1 VLKRFANPYIRH
13 EWRAISLYSAAKFR
27 LRLLPSILEYERRFG
42 KLPENLMLSL
52 ARLIEM
58 YRKMDVQDEAR
69 VIQAMRR
76 ASVREIL
83 ADESLWGLDI
93 SHLTGAVEAHLGA
106 AGEAGA

>member
-1 VLKRFANPYIRH
+1 MR
-13 EWRAISLYSAAKFR
+13 
-27 LRLLPSILEYERRFG
+27 
-42 KLPENLMLSL
+42 SL

-58 YRKMDVQDEAR
+58 YRKLDVQDEAR

-83 ADESLWGLDI
+83 ADEALWGRDI
-93 SHLTGAVEAHLGA
+93 SHLTGAVESHFGA